1 MSSRT
6 GIFNIARRRRGFTLV
21 EILIVVVILGVLA
34 AIVIP
39 QFADATSQ
47 SSQSVFVTNLR
58 HYTEA
63 AQLYM
68 FDTGDFPP
76 DSSSGQ
82 LPSGFEEYINPDQW
96 TAGTPIG
103 GVWDI
108 EYEDSGGVTS
118 ALGVHFDGTGQ
129 TRDDMYMREIDALV
143 DDGDL
148 ATGRFRKLE
157 DGRYYSIIR
166 E

>member
-1 MSSRT
+1 M
-6 GIFNIARRRRGFTLV
+6 

-47 SSQSVFVTNLR
+47 SSKSVFISNLR

-76 DSSSGQ
+76 DSSSGV
-82 LPSGFEEYINPDQW
+82 LPSGFDDYIDAGQW
-96 TAGTPIG
+96 AGGTPIG

-108 EYEDSGGVTS
+108 EYEDAGGVRS
-118 ALGVHFDGTGQ
+118 ALGVHFDGTGE
-129 TRDDMYMREIDALV
+129 TRDDRYMQDIDAMV

>member
-1 MSSRT
+1 MPSRAGT
-6 GIFNIARRRRGFTLV
+6 TNSIRRARAFTLV

-39 QFADATSQ
+39 QFADATRQ
-47 SSQSVFVTNLR
+47 SSKSVFVANLR

-68 FDTGDFPP
+68 FDTGEFPP

-82 LPSGFEEYINPDQW
+82 LPTGFDDYIDADQW
-96 TAGTPIG
+96 AGGTPIG

-108 EYEDSGGVTS
+108 EHQDSGGVES
-118 ALGVHFDGTGQ
+118 ALGVHFDGTGE
-129 TRDDMYMREIDALV
+129 TRDDIYMREIDEMI

-148 ATGRFRKLE
+148 NTGRFRKLE
-157 DGRYYSIIR
+157 DGRYYNIIR

>member
-1 MSSRT
+1 M
-6 GIFNIARRRRGFTLV
+6 

-47 SSQSVFVTNLR
+47 SSKSVFASNLR

-76 DSSSGQ
+76 DSSSGA
-82 LPSGFEEYINPDQW
+82 LPSGFDDYIDEGQW
-96 TAGTPIG
+96 TDGTPIG

-108 EYEDSGGVTS
+108 EYEGVGGVRS
-118 ALGVHFDGTGQ
+118 ALGVHFDGTGE
-129 TRDDMYMREIDALV
+129 TRDDRYMQDIDAMV